1 MRISDHYG
9 EFLLL
14 LEMQQ
19 KLWTQIFVYLFAKK
33 FGQIVFLIYTE
44 CQVLMKPVGSNGS
57 KAVRFM
63 MKVMV

>member
-1 MRISDHYG
+1 MGISHHYG
-9 EFLLL
+9 AFLLL
-14 LEMQQ
+14 LQMQQ
-19 KLWTQIFVYLFAKK
+19 KLWTQIFVYLFAEN